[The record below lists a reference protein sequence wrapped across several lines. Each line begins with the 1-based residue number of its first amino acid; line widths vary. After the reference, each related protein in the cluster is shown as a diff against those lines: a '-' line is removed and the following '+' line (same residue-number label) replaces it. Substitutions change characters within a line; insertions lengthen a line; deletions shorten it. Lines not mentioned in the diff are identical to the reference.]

1 MAEKIIY
8 GNRNSGPVYYGGKSS
23 YGARNPAYY
32 GGGVSYGQR
41 PYGGTYGGPQ
51 YGGMGNGQEA
61 SMIGSLSPK
70 RILRVVS
77 QRWLSVF
84 VFLLL
89 GIVISFVV
97 YRVSPTV
104 YESACTFMIDMRR
117 ASGHSRNIAQAMQ
130 DYGNNYAEVF
140 NTRKSSWK
148 SEKLMSMVVQEY
160 RASNLSSTVP
170 DEEIIKGAASADFAI
185 LRGSRIIALTVSSQ
199 SPKLAAGIA
208 NAYVKSIESYTD
220 EENKIH
226 CDKAVS
232 QIHENAEK
240 KRLEVE
246 KLAKELYDFRSAHK
260 VDNLRSS
267 RDTLRQALLQ
277 TNTDIL
283 NLESSETQLVEW
295 EKMLSAVQKNPESFG
310 TLSTGIP
317 RAQEIATEY
326 RAFLDAKM
334 VYDKLLVVFREA
346 HPEVLS
352 KKSELETSRQRFLD
366 ATARALQTGKSN
378 LLITRNRLAQL
389 RTKREDLKNEL
400 SSISQRIVLAESGL
414 GILEKSYEVANR
426 LFEGLV
432 MDENKARL
440 EAEANN
446 AIIILVNKANIP
458 SKPVSPNPLFIF
470 GVGIMASLA
479 FGFLFVL
486 VLDNLEDTI
495 VNLSDIEVRL
505 SLKVLAVLPHV
516 RRKRRE
522 HVARYIMEDSFSQF
536 SETVAGLRNLLDS
549 PRYEAMTQC
558 MLVIST
564 QPGEGKTI
572 TSTSL
577 AITFAQVG
585 RKVLHVDFDMRRPR
599 LARVWDLDLDL
610 NKSFSHTLNKNDSTP
625 IDFSKLVN
633 KTELPG
639 LDVIASLPPE
649 GVSPATI
656 FGSSVVGTFFEWARA
671 NYDKIIIDSPPYGIV
686 GDVVSLAVQ
695 ADSVIIMC
703 CPDRTHFRPIQ
714 FCARALTEAGANI
727 LGVVVNDIEV
737 SSVSAFSP
745 SVHHR
750 YQYGYGYGTRGYG
763 YRDDTTESTDEVEET
778 ENGKK
783 DNQGAKS
790 SSHVHE
796 RESDEFADDE

>member
-1 MAEKIIY
+1 MAEKTLY
-8 GNRNSGPVYYGGKSS
+8 GNRNSGPVYYGGNSS
-23 YGARNPAYY
+23 YGSRGIAYY
-32 GGGVSYGQR
+32 GTGGAYGQR
-41 PYGGTYGGPQ
+41 AYAGSYGGVQ
-51 YGGMGNGQEA
+51 YGGMNGQEA

-70 RILRVVS
+70 RILRVIS

-84 VFLLL
+84 VFFLL
-89 GIVISFVV
+89 GIIVSFVV
-97 YRVSPTV
+97 YRVSPTI
-104 YESACTFMIDMRR
+104 YESVCTFMIDMRR
-117 ASGHSRNIAQAMQ
+117 ASGHSQNIAHAMQ

-160 RASNLSSTVP
+160 RASNLSSTAP
-170 DEEIIKGAASADFAI
+170 DDEIIKSAASAEFEI
-185 LRGSRIIALTVSSQ
+185 LRGSRIIALTVSSH

-208 NAYVKSIESYTD
+208 NAYVKSIEAYTD

-226 CDKAVS
+226 CDRAVS

-277 TNTDIL
+277 TNSDIL

-295 EKMLSAVQKNPESFG
+295 EKMLSAVQKNPERFG

-317 RAQEIATEY
+317 RSQEIATEY
-326 RAFLDAKM
+326 NAFLDAKM
-334 VYDKLLVVFREA
+334 SYEKLLVVFTET
-346 HPEVLS
+346 HPDALA

-366 ATARALQTGKSN
+366 AAARALQTGKSN
-378 LLITRNRLAQL
+378 LLITRNRLSQL

-440 EAEANN
+440 EAEASN
-446 AIIILVNKANIP
+446 AIIIQVNKANVP

-470 GVGIMASLA
+470 GIGIVGSLA

-505 SLKVLAVLPHV
+505 SLKVLSVLPHV

-522 HVARYIMEDSFSQF
+522 HVAKFIIEDSFSQF
-536 SETVAGLRNLLDS
+536 AETVAGLRNLLDS
-549 PRYEAMTQC
+549 PRYESMTQC

-564 QPGEGKTI
+564 QPGEGKTV

-577 AITFAQVG
+577 AITYAQVG

-599 LARVWDLDLDL
+599 LARVWGLDLGME
-610 NKSFSHTLNKNDSTP
+610 KSFSHALNKGDSSP
-625 IDFSKLVN
+625 VDFSKLVN

-649 GVSPATI
+649 GLSPATI
-656 FGSSVVGTFFEWARA
+656 FGSAVVGTFFDWARA
-671 NYDKIIIDSPPYGIV
+671 NYDKIIIDSPPYGVV

-703 CPDRTHFRPIQ
+703 CPDRTHFKPIQ

-727 LGVVVNDIEV
+727 LGVVVNDIEI

-750 YQYGYGYGTRGYG
+750 YGYGYGSRPYGYG
-763 YRDDTTESTDEVEET
+763 NFSSGSDSAAEDPEDGTGPSGD
-778 ENGKK
+778 GKP
-783 DNQGAKS
+783 APR
-790 SSHVHE
+790 VRE